1 MRIGPNTSNKT
12 NIKILFNI
20 RKFSAD
26 TIENFYLLDSTSVF
40 TSTSN
45 DDTIMLS
52 TVLLM
57 SLRSSTSKRRSGTVL
72 LMSLRSSTSKRR
84 SGTTLQPL
92 FKQYILLSTIFIQ
105 VRKHNSNTFE
115 EKKN

>member
-20 RKFSAD
+20 RKQISAA
-26 TIENFYLLDSTSVF
+26 TIENYYLLDSASLF

-45 DDTIMLS
+45 DDTIMVS

-57 SLRSSTSKRRSGTVL
+57 SLRSSTSKRRSSGTVL
-72 LMSLRSSTSKRR
+72 LMSLRSS
-84 SGTTLQPL
+84 GTLQPL
-92 FKQYILLSTIFIQ
+92 FKHYINTIIN
-105 VRKHNSNTFE
+105 HLYSS
-115 EKKN
+115 KKI

>member
-1 MRIGPNTSNKT
+1 MRIGPNSSNKT
-12 NIKILFNI
+12 NIKFLFNI
-20 RKFSAD
+20 RKFYAA
-26 TIENFYLLDSTSVF
+26 TIENYYLLDSASVF

-92 FKQYILLSTIFIQ
+92 FKQYINTIINHLYSS
-105 VRKHNSNTFE
+105 KE
-115 EKKN
+115 I